1 MKKVKPT
8 RSLFSN
14 LGLVTIQ
21 FVIIVL
27 AFLVG
32 WFGYQY
38 YTLHN
43 NDLNLLIQAKDIL
56 NENSLAPLPDETK
69 LQYGMI
75 RGMIQT
81 INDPFTCFVEPPE
94 QELHTEQ
101 LAGRYGGIG
110 ITLEQ
115 DSEGYWLVYPFPDSP
130 AETAGLFKGDRLL
143 SISELPITAQM
154 DSNSIRALIH
164 GPVGEKVHLTLAHP
178 PLYQSYDLSIKRAEF
193 AIPSV
198 TWNLMPD
205 APQIGILHVNI
216 IANTTSSELI
226 KGIEA
231 LKTQGS
237 EGFILDLRNNGGGLV
252 EAGIDIA
259 RLFTDEGLIINEQ
272 FKGEEIKSYTN
283 PNKGAYFNL
292 PLAVLIN
299 QNTASAAEIAAG
311 VLQSQKRALLIG
323 TQSYGKNSIQYVFE
337 LIDGSSIHVTSG
349 RWWIPDL
356 TFPLQPDILIQD
368 DPNGTLA
375 PLIAIDVLTK

>member
-1 MKKVKPT
+1 MQKIKPT

-43 NDLNLLIQAKDIL
+43 DDLNLLIQAKDIL
-56 NENSLAPLPDETK
+56 NENSIASLPDETK

-75 RGMIQT
+75 RGMIQM
-81 INDPFTCFVEPPE
+81 INDPFTCFIEPPE

-115 DSEGYWLVYPFPDSP
+115 DSEGYWLVYPLPNSP
-130 AETAGLFKGDRLL
+130 AETAGLLKGDRLL
-143 SISELPITAQM
+143 SVSELLITAQM
-154 DSNSIRALIH
+154 DSISIRSLIH
-164 GPVGEKVHLTLAHP
+164 GPVVEKVHLTLAHS
-178 PLYQSYDLSIKRAEF
+178 PLYEPYELSIKRAEF

-226 KGIEA
+226 KGIED

-259 RLFTDEGLIINEQ
+259 RLFTDEGLIIHEQ

-283 PNKGAYFNL
+283 PEKGLYFNL
-292 PLAVLIN
+292 PLTVLIN
-299 QNTASAAEIAAG
+299 QNTASAAEIVAG

-323 TQSYGKNSIQYVFE
+323 TQSYGKNSIQYIFE
-337 LIDGSSIHVTSG
+337 LLDGSSIHVTSG

-356 TFPLQPDILIQD
+356 TFPLQPDILLQD

-375 PLIAIDVLTK
+375 PLIAIGVLTK